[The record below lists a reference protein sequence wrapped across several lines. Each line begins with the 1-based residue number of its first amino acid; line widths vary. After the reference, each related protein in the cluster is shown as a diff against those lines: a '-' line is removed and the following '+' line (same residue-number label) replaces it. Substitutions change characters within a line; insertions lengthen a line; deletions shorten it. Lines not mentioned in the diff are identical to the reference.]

1 MSDSTQ
7 LTATASSN
15 TPGIQELWVSS
26 TGPQVLK
33 HFDGPERFDLN
44 YDEFVGFQSNNAG
57 IFWSRSNFNTIVL
70 TLDKPFIVPGTD
82 LSANELQI
90 KIHSDCAPSTKVD
103 ANHFETKVE
112 GVTIHFFE
120 NSPLQDT
127 ITANGTNTSTSTSPR
142 SNISGGRMRFTT
154 RERCSVVG
162 PLEYVMELSRSP
174 GDGGNSF
181 DLQLF
186 IPSGNPESEVIEVD
200 VTFDKGLE
208 AITIGPEFEEEGM
221 IRFARLQQGD
231 MGGEGGFHPEVQVDG
246 TVMQLVGYSDGRL
259 IFYSSSANPVDW
271 CTLLVS
277 HANAMEFLR
286 TSPGSELDNSGS
298 NSDSDFDFGA
308 GAFMD

>member
-1 MSDSTQ
+1 MSYSSQIT
-7 LTATASSN
+7 TTASSH

-44 YDEFVGFQSNNAG
+44 YDEFVGLESKNAG
-57 IFWSRSNFNTIVL
+57 VFWSRSNFNTIVL

-112 GVTIHFFE
+112 GVTVHFFE
-120 NSPLQDT
+120 NSPLQSMF
-127 ITANGTNTSTSTSPR
+127 TANGTNTSTSTS
-142 SNISGGRMRFTT
+142 SNTFGGRMRFTT

-181 DLQLF
+181 DLQLS
-186 IPSGNPESEVIEVD
+186 IPTGNPESEVIEVD

-208 AITIGPEFEEEGM
+208 AITIGPDFEEEGL
-221 IRFARLQQGD
+221 IRFARLQRGD

-246 TVMQLVGYSDGRL
+246 TVMQLGGYSDVRF

-277 HANAMEFLR
+277 HADAMEIAR
-286 TSPGSELDNSGS
+286 ATPGSESDNSGS